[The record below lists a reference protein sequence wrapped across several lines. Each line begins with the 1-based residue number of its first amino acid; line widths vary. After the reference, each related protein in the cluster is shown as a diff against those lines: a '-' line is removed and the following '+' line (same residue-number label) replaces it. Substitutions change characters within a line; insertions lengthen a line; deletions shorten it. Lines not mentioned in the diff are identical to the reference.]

1 MSGSEDRPN
10 LDAYIKRRRRRRMAG
25 ILLVLLLAA
34 VPIAVLISSR
44 AFDIAVTPPKASAS
58 ASWSRVEGR
67 LLILGSRVMLFSRKG
82 VVALEAEGFAPQS
95 VHLDKNG
102 ERQQIQVALEP
113 LPGIAVITVVSP
125 VDFELSVDGTSFGA
139 TSRVEV
145 ELHQGPHSVRIGG
158 GRVKPVEEE
167 IDITG
172 YGEIEDFKFV
182 TEPGNSA
189 FAVKTT
195 PADAQVFLDGGPV
208 GRGGYEG
215 FVDLGNHEIVVKLD
229 GYHDRQKRFTAEP
242 EKKIDLGLIE
252 LSPKAATLAVAST
265 PGGAAVLV
273 DGDFAGSTPV
283 RISLQP
289 LRTHRLTIRKTGYE
303 PLETRIEPA
312 PGEVIDRVFRLGSH
326 NFRANVTA
334 DIEAR
339 VTVNGVNQGVTPA
352 AVTVREGDRIEVSRD
367 GYRSQRV
374 VVLPVGGDE
383 RDYAFKMMR
392 PNEYAFRQAAAEISL
407 ANGISLRKFPPVHIH
422 LRPANGQ
429 ASLVEKELTRPF
441 YMGLRE
447 VTYQEYLVFDPRPVP
462 RGLSPGHPI
471 TNLTWAEAAGFCNW
485 LSGQEGFAPVYE
497 FDPDGELRRVA
508 TDSLGYRLPTEAEW
522 EAVTGYDF
530 IRNRTVGP
538 FPWGREASIPRAFG
552 NFAGRENDDQ
562 GRGNFLFD
570 HVDNHKATAPVGS
583 YPANFNGLYDLAG
596 NVAEWVTDYH
606 APLAPQAEEPLVDP
620 MGPARGIDHLVK
632 GSSFRAD
639 KLARLGIDHRT
650 LLAGKSD
657 SVGFRIARWIY

>member
-172 YGEIEDFKFV
+172 YGEIQLFEFV

-195 PADAQVFLDGGPV
+195 PADAQVLLDGDPV

-252 LSPKAATLAVAST
+252 LSPKAATLTVAST

-326 NFRANVTA
+326 NLRANVTA

-339 VTVNGVNQGVTPA
+339 VTVNGVKQGVTPA

-447 VTYQEYLVFDPRPVP
+447 VTYQEYLVFDPRPIP

-485 LSGQEGFAPVYE
+485 LSGQEGLRSRCTNSTRMENCAASQPIRWATGYRRRRSGKRSPDTISSGTGRSAPFPGAGKRPYPGHSAISPV
-497 FDPDGELRRVA
+497 GKTMTRGAATSCSTMWTTTRLRRPSDPIRPISTA
-508 TDSLGYRLPTEAEW
+508 FTTSRAMSLNGSRIIMLRSLPRRKSHWSTQWDRRGASTTW
-522 EAVTGYDF
+522 SK
-530 IRNRTVGP
+530 
-538 FPWGREASIPRAFG
+538 GRASAPTSWPGLAST
-552 NFAGRENDDQ
+552 
-562 GRGNFLFD
+562 
-570 HVDNHKATAPVGS
+570 TAP
-583 YPANFNGLYDLAG
+583 L
-596 NVAEWVTDYH
+596 W
-606 APLAPQAEEPLVDP
+606 
-620 MGPARGIDHLVK
+620 PARAIP
-632 GSSFRAD
+632 SASA
-639 KLARLGIDHRT
+639 
-650 LLAGKSD
+650 
-657 SVGFRIARWIY
+657 